1 MRFIIEMVLYYN
13 LQVIEMSLAFVR
25 SRNCSFCWSEEYTLE
40 TVIFIE
46 FAKNDLENFATMIS

>member
-25 SRNCSFCWSEEYTLE
+25 SRNCSFCWSEEYILE